1 MNNAYF
7 ILSNDDLLKEI
18 TKWHIL
24 QYLQFPNI
32 FLEKLCD
39 DKNIEKIKW
48 LFLEGLVT
56 IESLNK
62 CVQDTFIHV
71 NDYGGNVEN
80 FLLIVEMKTFI
91 DYILFYKKCPKVF
104 MYIIDNFKNERDN
117 FITSELFKIDDF
129 QQYLKTYLNNE
140 ELIYMEKYFKL
151 TYVKTQQFDELK
163 SDVNFNS
170 HLLDGKNK
178 SKEEMRKLIKK
189 KYKFERLNNGIFK
202 TICDNKPI
210 TIEPLINSES
220 NDNNNFSIGSGYANN
235 NQLTPVVFT
244 DYDKI
249 NNLGN
254 FINFMPRKISLPINH
269 FGDLLPRKY
278 PNIFTNNIQIDD
290 YEGPMT
296 PTFDLDNDDIDVNNP
311 NTKTLDVD
319 YFEYDEQDFANDDNV
334 FNAEHVFNAD
344 YALNEQD
351 FVLNDEHD
359 FNEQGFVLNDDHVFN
374 EQDFSLNDVH
384 VFNKF
389 NLGVTP
395 SPRNTF
401 VN

>member
-71 NDYGGNVEN
+71 NDYGANTEN
-80 FLLIVEMKTFI
+80 YFLMVEMKTFI

-104 MYIIDNFKNERDN
+104 MYIIDKFKSERDN
-117 FITSELFKIDDF
+117 FITSELFKVDIF
-129 QQYLKTYLNNE
+129 QQYLKSYFNNE

-151 TYVKTQQFDELK
+151 TYVKTQQYDDLK
-163 SDVNFNS
+163 SDVNFDE
-170 HLLDGKNK
+170 HLVDGKK
-178 SKEEMRKLIKK
+178 LTARKMEKIVRKT
-189 KYKFERLNNGIFK
+189 YPFDSDGNMFK
-202 TICDNKPI
+202 ILCDNKPN
-210 TIEPLINSES
+210 TLEPVINSKS
-220 NDNNNFSIGSGYANN
+220 NDNNNFSIGSGYSNN

-249 NNLGN
+249 YNLGS
-254 FINFMPRKISLPINH
+254 FINLMPRKISLPINH

-278 PNIFTNNIQIDD
+278 PNIFTNSIQVDD

-296 PTFDLDNDDIDVNNP
+296 PTFDLDADDIDVNHP

-334 FNAEHVFNAD
+334 FNADYVFNEQEFVLND
-344 YALNEQD
+344 GHVLNEQD
-351 FVLNDEHD
+351 
-359 FNEQGFVLNDDHVFN
+359 FVLNDDHVFN
-374 EQDFSLNDVH
+374 EQDFSFNDVH
-384 VFNKF
+384 VFNSF
-389 NLGVTP
+389 NLGITP
-395 SPRNTF
+395 NPSNTF